1 MVQLTQVISAVIFGL
16 GAQAAA
22 TPATLQKRDT
32 VDLGVFHDGGCA
44 GAFTNNFVVS
54 SGRCQDFSGNVYGAV
69 FKNQGGNVCKLK
81 FWANAG
87 CSGKATVS
95 TVNPYQDHVCVPVAN
110 KDGQFY
116 LTDGARSVYITC

>member
-1 MVQLTQVISAVIFGL
+1 MALALT
-16 GAQAAA
+16 AQAAA
-22 TPATLQKRDT
+22 TPAPLQKRDT
-32 VDLGVFHDGGCA
+32 VSLGVFHDGSCQG
-44 GAFTNNFVVS
+44 GFTNNFDVS
-54 SGRCQDFSGNVYGAV
+54 SGKCQNFSGNVYGAV

-95 TVNPYQDHVCVPVAN
+95 TVNAYQDHTCVPVAN

-116 LTDGARSVYITC
+116 LVDGARSVYITC